1 SDYSEISLGALSLAG
16 SVEQKVQFNKAL
28 EPNSIVKLDMMVGA
42 GVLAADVFDRI
53 EVVGY
58 NNGAEVYAQDLETAV
73 LGGVNLLT
81 LFNNGARAEV
91 SFAPDVEVDEIGL
104 RVISL
109 VSVAAVPNIRLFNVA
124 VDCTEPQFVGWKSF
138 EINEDPALTSVSG
151 DETVEYTI
159 HLRNTGTVPMV
170 GFILTDKIPDNT
182 TLVANSITDGG
193 VEAAGT
199 ITWQGIDVPVGEE
212 TTVSFSVTVDENLS
226 GVTEISNVA
235 YVKADEDDTGTPTY
249 PPLDNENPT
258 EPDDTGD
265 TGTDIPVEHTNTLTV
280 WKGYTI
286 ADGTSTTSV
295 SGGETITYT
304 IYIENTSN
312 QDLEGLIVEDEIPL
326 GTTHVSGGSFD
337 GTKVTFTG
345 IDVDF
350 DETVSVSFVV
360 TVNDDLSTVTEISNV
375 AVVKTDGTDPG
386 TGTVPPNDPSNPGAG
401 PDPGA
406 TPGTPTV
413 IPVNPIHSVEF
424 DKIGLSNN
432 AESDG
437 KAEIGDEITYTLTVK
452 NTGNKALT
460 GIVVTDN
467 LPADVAITDN

>member
-1 SDYSEISLGALSLAG
+1 GIGDYGVVDAFKALDNNNNSDYSTLSLGTLNVAG
-16 SVEQKVQFNKAL
+16 HIQQNIQFNKELTA
-28 EPNSIVKLDMMVGA
+28 NSVVKVRMSVGEGQIDA
-42 GVLAADVFDRI
+42 SVFGSMRL
-53 EVVGY
+53 VAY
-58 NNGAEVYAQDLETAV
+58 HNGAEVYNETIENAV
-73 LGGVNLLT
+73 IGNVNLAQ
-81 LFNNGARAEV
+81 LFDNGAEGEI
-91 SFAPDVEVDEIGL
+91 SFAPDVAFDEVAL
-104 RVISL
+104 RLDAL
-109 VSVAAVPNIRLFNVA
+109 VGASVVVPNVRLYYIVA
-124 VDCTEPQFVGWKSF
+124 DCTEPQFVGWKSF

-286 ADGTSTTSV
+286 
-295 SGGETITYT
+295 
-304 IYIENTSN
+304 
-312 QDLEGLIVEDEIPL
+312 
-326 GTTHVSGGSFD
+326 
-337 GTKVTFTG
+337 
-345 IDVDF
+345 
-350 DETVSVSFVV
+350 
-360 TVNDDLSTVTEISNV
+360 
-375 AVVKTDGTDPG
+375 
-386 TGTVPPNDPSNPGAG
+386 
-401 PDPGA
+401 
-406 TPGTPTV
+406 
-413 IPVNPIHSVEF
+413 
-424 DKIGLSNN
+424 
-432 AESDG
+432 
-437 KAEIGDEITYTLTVK
+437 
-452 NTGNKALT
+452 
-460 GIVVTDN
+460 
-467 LPADVAITDN
+467 